1 MAVPHSITP
10 WDTRTESGTHYSVS
24 QHHTMRHGDR
34 ERYTLQRLTA
44 SHHGTRGQREVHIT
58 VSHSTTPWNIRTEK
72 GTHCSISPHHTKRH
86 GDRERYTLQ
95 CLTTPHHETR
105 GEREVHMTVSHSTP
119 SYELTTKRGTY
130 DCLTAPHCTTGGKTK
145 IHNNS
150 LTQQGQARTRD
161 RCLHVFDAVL
171 FVPASTLKIY
181 FQKFRT
187 PMCRFTYD
195 AWFSCRKFLTLRH
208 LGLLNPHTAFLPLL
222 AFECEQNMEITQS
235 KYQSH
240 SLLSCTGRLIVYNLE
255 LRSFVHR
262 CVNVHAPYVSVRY
275 K

>member
-1 MAVPHSITP
+1 MRRDYKHTFRTVLCWKIKKNRLPPFFRVDDMAVPHSTAP
-10 WDTRTESGTHYSVS
+10 WDTRTERGTHYSVS

-72 GTHCSISPHHTKRH
+72 GTHCSVSPHHTKRH

-130 DCLTAPHCTTGGKTK
+130 DSVWQHHIVRPEDRQKYTITVSPSKDKQEQETGACTSSMPC
-145 IHNNS
+145 S
-150 LTQQGQARTRD
+150 LFQL
-161 RCLHVFDAVL
+161 LHWKSIF
-171 FVPASTLKIY
+171 K
-181 FQKFRT
+181 
-187 PMCRFTYD
+187 
-195 AWFSCRKFLTLRH
+195 
-208 LGLLNPHTAFLPLL
+208 
-222 AFECEQNMEITQS
+222 
-235 KYQSH
+235 
-240 SLLSCTGRLIVYNLE
+240 
-255 LRSFVHR
+255 SFVRPCAGSHMMR
-262 CVNVHAPYVSVRY
+262 DSRAESFSHWDILVCWTHTQLFFLCWRSNVNKTWKSPSQNTSRILC
-275 K
+275 